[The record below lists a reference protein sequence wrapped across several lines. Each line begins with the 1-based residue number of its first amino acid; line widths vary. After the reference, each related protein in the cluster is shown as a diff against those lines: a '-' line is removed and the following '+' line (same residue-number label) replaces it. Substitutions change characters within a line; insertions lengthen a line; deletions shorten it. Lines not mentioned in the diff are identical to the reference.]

1 MLHSY
6 TYVRI
11 CATQEADRSRSGRV
25 SRGLLERALARS
37 DVLALLSSR
46 ERDLLCKCFGC
57 QHIGS
62 DEVTLY
68 IYISYYFT
76 TMRIV
81 GIYTIGIEPDH
92 RVYKYTTSS
101 RHHYIT
107 LNSIYDYII

>member
-62 DEVTLY
+62 DEVTIYLY
-68 IYISYYFT
+68 LLLFYYNANCRYIHYWYRTRPSRLQVHDEF
-76 TMRIV
+76 
-81 GIYTIGIEPDH
+81 
-92 RVYKYTTSS
+92 TSS
-101 RHHYIT
+101 LHHFKFD
-107 LNSIYDYII
+107 L